1 MFKVYYY
8 NDSISCN
15 SCCYCIVE
23 TEEEA
28 KRICDFAINN
38 KRYDTTDW
46 YYQRYEV
53 YVQTADKVIKW
64 MEKEMREE
72 KITNLEAR
80 IETYKE
86 HLAKLQA
93 ELEELLNG
101 KE

>member
-38 KRYDTTDW
+38 KRCDTTDW
-46 YYQRYEV
+46 YYQSYAV
-53 YVQTADKVIKW
+53 YVQTADKVIEW
-64 MEKEMREE
+64 MKKEMREE
-72 KITNLEAR
+72 KTNLEAR